1 MIVGKNH
8 PDIFT
13 AIKEFRKEQGD
24 TEVQILELSL
34 GRGEKM
40 LQKKKMVGNSK
51 KTEENC
57 RFI

>member
-24 TEVQILELSL
+24 TELQILELSL
-34 GRGEKM
+34 GRRVKNDP
-40 LQKKKMVGNSK
+40 KKND
-51 KTEENC
+51 
-57 RFI
+57 